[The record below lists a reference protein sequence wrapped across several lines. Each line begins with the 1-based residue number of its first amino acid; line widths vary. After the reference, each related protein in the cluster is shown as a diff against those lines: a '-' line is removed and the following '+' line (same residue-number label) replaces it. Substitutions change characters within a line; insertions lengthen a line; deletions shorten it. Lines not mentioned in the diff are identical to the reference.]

1 GPPPALQKLD
11 AKLPQLLPQGPGDA
25 IQTAANPCFVS
36 TGVPSSTGP
45 CPNGTQP
52 SFDGTQAYYNSGW
65 LDKNAKFT
73 VQISKSTA
81 PGTYYFMCL
90 LHREGMT
97 GKIDVVSSGT
107 SVPSPSAQAA
117 TGQKELAAVEAK
129 LAPAVAA
136 ERKGK
141 L

>member
-1 GPPPALQKLD
+1 TVTLGTLIDAPVAAFEKLTPKQLQSAAGPPPALQKLD

-81 PGTYYFMCL
+81 PGT
-90 LHREGMT
+90 
-97 GKIDVVSSGT
+97 
-107 SVPSPSAQAA
+107 
-117 TGQKELAAVEAK
+117 
-129 LAPAVAA
+129 
-136 ERKGK
+136 
-141 L
+141 